1 MKLFWR
7 FLSDYGYNHT
17 FQNWLSRFSPISRKS
32 NFGQNSLSV
41 FSKTFANFA
50 YFVSRPYDE
59 KLAQRHLLKEYGIL
73 KTWELWKTWRFKFS
87 SKMSFDKITVFES
100 HEARK
105 AKNSKLYWFCKPF
118 ASWNSKT
125 SSDKGN
131 GFWKLWS
138 LKNLQKTKF
147 SPFLRCKFQLFWQK
161 MKLLKVLKLEKLF

>member
-1 MKLFWR
+1 MLIFW
-7 FLSDYGYNHT
+7 S
-17 FQNWLSRFSPISRKS
+17 SRLWKTTKIH
-32 NFGQNSLSV
+32 L
-41 FSKTFANFA
+41 FSKI
-50 YFVSRPYDE
+50 E
-59 KLAQRHLLKEYGIL
+59 KFRKGKLCLFCKPHVWWKISPRHLLKEYGIL

-105 AKNSKLYWFCKPF
+105 TKNSKLYWFCKPF

-125 SSDKGN
+125 SSDKRN

-147 SPFLRCKFQLFWQK
+147 SPFLRCKFQRFWQK
-161 MKLLKVLKLEKLF
+161 GSFWMS